1 MTAHFE
7 ELQDFHQNLD
17 NLNFLVPL
25 QKYIPECQPK
35 DYKSFVNLEAI
46 TWNRFLVKYQKLF
59 ENIQKYYL
67 ASVVIVRILYNC

>member
-1 MTAHFE
+1 MAAHFE
-7 ELQDFHQNLD
+7 ELQNFHQNLD

-25 QKYIPECQPK
+25 QKHIPECQPQ
-35 DYKSFVNLEAI
+35 DYRSFVNLEAI

-67 ASVVIVRILYNC
+67 ASVVIVRIL

>member
-1 MTAHFE
+1 MAAYFE
-7 ELQDFHQNLD
+7 ELQNFHQNLD

-46 TWNRFLVKYQKLF
+46 T
-59 ENIQKYYL
+59 
-67 ASVVIVRILYNC
+67 